1 MPLQLPSG
9 TLKAYLPELQPSKCP
24 DHSLCHKQSTK
35 ATVCLIKKTGF
46 TREYI
51 PTAFHIHFN
60 EMHLISVVK
69 RESDGIS
76 NGSII
81 MVCFSFWQKISSRS
95 SRWSKLGW
103 AELIRGNQRREYTF
117 NNIDATASETSFISI
132 HPGYGPCRSLYLFEG
147 KQFSSQLYSNG

>member
-1 MPLQLPSG
+1 MPRQLPSG
-9 TLKAYLPELQPSKCP
+9 TLKAYLPELRPSKCP

-35 ATVCLIKKTGF
+35 ATVCLIKKTRF

-51 PTAFHIHFN
+51 PAAFRIHFN

-81 MVCFSFWQKISSRS
+81 MVCFSF
-95 SRWSKLGW
+95 
-103 AELIRGNQRREYTF
+103 
-117 NNIDATASETSFISI
+117 
-132 HPGYGPCRSLYLFEG
+132 
-147 KQFSSQLYSNG
+147 